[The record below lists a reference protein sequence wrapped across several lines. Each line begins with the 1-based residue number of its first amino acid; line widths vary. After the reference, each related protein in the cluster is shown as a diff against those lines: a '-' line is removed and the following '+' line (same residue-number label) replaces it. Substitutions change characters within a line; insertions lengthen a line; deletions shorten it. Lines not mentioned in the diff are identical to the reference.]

1 MDSIKVKKYTPK
13 QENIKKL
20 MIYLTK
26 QKDVKN
32 GK

>member
-1 MDSIKVKKYTPK
+1 MDTIVKKYTPK
-13 QENIKKL
+13 KENIKKL

-26 QKDVKN
+26 VKEVKN

>member
-1 MDSIKVKKYTPK
+1 MDTLKIKKYTPK
-13 QENIKKL
+13 KENIKKL

-26 QKDVKN
+26 VKEVKN